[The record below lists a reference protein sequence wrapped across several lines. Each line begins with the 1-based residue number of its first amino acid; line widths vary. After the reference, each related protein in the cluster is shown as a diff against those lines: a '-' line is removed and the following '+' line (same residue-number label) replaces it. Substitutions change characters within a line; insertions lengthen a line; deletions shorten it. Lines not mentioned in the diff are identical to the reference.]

1 LDLARG
7 VKANRV
13 SELDGVWDVERT
25 GGALPPLSGVRK
37 RIAGDRGVTVAGK
50 LPPLQFDVDGLTLRY
65 RPPVLGLVD
74 ELEPAG
80 DGYDGRALLF
90 GREVGRF
97 RMRRV
102 LAEEALAEDLR
113 AQLTEHLDEALALE
127 TAVGRLLD
135 SAIVNMDDE
144 DLRAE
149 LQEHRT
155 QTDEHAERVRA
166 RLEALGAAPS
176 VVREAGGVLGM
187 LVRGVVDLTRGER
200 TGRIARDLYAG
211 EHLEIAG
218 YELLARVARRAGDD
232 ETVAMAQSNLADERA
247 MAARL
252 DGGWDRF
259 AELSLRE
266 QGLS

>member
-1 LDLARG
+1 MGD
-7 VKANRV
+7 
-13 SELDGVWDVERT
+13 LDGVWDVERT

-37 RIAGDRGVTVAGK
+37 RIAGDRGVTVARK
-50 LPPLQFDVDGLTLRY
+50 LPPLQFDVDDLTLRY

-74 ELEPAG
+74 ELEPVG
-80 DGYDGRALLF
+80 GGYDGRAVLF

-102 LAEEALAEDLR
+102 PAEEALAEDLR
-113 AQLTEHLDEALALE
+113 AQLAKHLDEALALE
-127 TAVGRLLD
+127 AAVGRLLD
-135 SAIVNMDDE
+135 SAIVNMEDE
-144 DLRAE
+144 GLRAE
-149 LQEHRT
+149 LQEHRAE
-155 QTDEHAERVRA
+155 TDQHGERVRA
-166 RLEALGAAPS
+166 RLEALGVAPS

-211 EHLEIAG
+211 EHLEIAA
-218 YELLARVARRAGDD
+218 YELIGHVARRAGDD
-232 ETVAMAQSNLADERA
+232 ATAAMAQGNLADERA
-247 MAARL
+247 MVARL
-252 DGGWDRF
+252 EARWERF